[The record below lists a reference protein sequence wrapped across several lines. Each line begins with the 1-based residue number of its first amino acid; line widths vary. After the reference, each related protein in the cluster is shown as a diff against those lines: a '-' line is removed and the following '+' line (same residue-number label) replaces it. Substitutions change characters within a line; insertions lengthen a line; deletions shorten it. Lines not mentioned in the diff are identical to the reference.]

1 MVHFLKAQQ
10 EQVQF
15 VSVFRNEENSN
26 IFEQKTVK
34 CWNTMNNS
42 LLTASYLIKVS
53 EVQLFPYFNQTN

>member
-1 MVHFLKAQQ
+1 MVHLLKAQQ

-34 CWNTMNNS
+34 C
-42 LLTASYLIKVS
+42 
-53 EVQLFPYFNQTN
+53 